1 MNDILI
7 VDDNE
12 SLRDAFELMLSEHG
26 FRVITA
32 RSGRKAIES
41 LAEAGNPPRIAIV
54 DLRMPDLDG
63 PATIEALRDQHP
75 GLRVIAV
82 SGQMLSPYF
91 GRLAELG
98 VRHFL
103 PKPFLLEELLESM
116 LDVGRAA

>member
-41 LAEAGNPPRIAIV
+41 LAEAGNPPAVAIV